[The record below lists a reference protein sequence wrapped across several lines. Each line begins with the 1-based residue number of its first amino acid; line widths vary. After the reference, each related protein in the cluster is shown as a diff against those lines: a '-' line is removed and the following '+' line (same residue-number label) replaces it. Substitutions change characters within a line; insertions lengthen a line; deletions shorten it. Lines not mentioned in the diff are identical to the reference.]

1 MTARIDIPYDV
12 LHKKYVLERKSAPQ
26 IAAETEWSV
35 SAVYANLKRYRIKRR
50 TRRIDLPYGVL
61 YEMYVV
67 KNKTADQ
74 IAAER
79 GWSRDSVRNNLKRHG
94 IKMRPDNSK
103 RRGPHLTEAEFRH
116 LYQGEGL
123 TIPDIERKTGISRHK
138 LNRMF
143 RHVPRHSTGY
153 QSRTAM
159 AVSLET
165 VKRLHYNKG
174 IGCAAIDK
182 KYGLCNTKSW
192 NMLQKA
198 KLPVNGAKFEI
209 TEARLR
215 DQIELQYKTAG
226 DIAHDIGVSG
236 NVIWTRMKR
245 YGIVDAKN
253 TSYMPT
259 PSKKE
264 IDGLR
269 AARIDLR
276 RYMGHSSPG
285 SAAAVKK
292 EGYMLRNLMLE
303 MLGGGRCAVC
313 FRTERLQIHHM
324 WDLPEEDE
332 VKYSDYPS
340 HRMYEYYARLY
351 PLVSDNPGRF
361 VVLCALCHKITGLLQ
376 GRPPHTR
383 TRLWDMVVTM
393 QRHRTGKPSFSD
405 ISREW
410 AAGRRGKRGRA

>member
-1 MTARIDIPYDV
+1 MTARIDIPHDV
-12 LHKKYVLERKSAPQ
+12 LYKKYVLERKSASQ
-26 IAAETEWSV
+26 MAAETEWPV
-35 SAVYANLKRYRIKRR
+35 HVVYANLKRHRIKRR

-67 KNKTADQ
+67 ENKTADQ
-74 IAAER
+74 IAAEK
-79 GWSRDSVRNNLKRHG
+79 GWSRVGVYHSLKRHG
-94 IKMRPDNSK
+94 IERRHDNSK
-103 RRGPHLTEAEFRH
+103 RRGPHLTEAEFRR
-116 LYQGEGL
+116 LYQDDGL
-123 TIPDIERKTGISRHK
+123 TIPDIESKTGISRHK
-138 LNRMF
+138 LNRMY

-153 QSRTAM
+153 RSGTAL

-165 VKRLHYNKG
+165 VKRLHYNEG
-174 IGCAAIDK
+174 MRCAAIDK
-182 KYGLCNTKSW
+182 KYGLCGTKSW
-192 NMLQKA
+192 AMLRKA
-198 KLPVNGAKFEI
+198 KLPVKGAKFEI
-209 TEARLR
+209 TEQRLR

-226 DIAHDIGVSG
+226 DIAHDLGVSG
-236 NVIWTRMKR
+236 NIIWTYMKR

-269 AARIDLR
+269 AAHIDLG

-285 SAAAVKK
+285 SAVAVKK
-292 EGYMLRNLMLE
+292 EGYMLRDRMLE

-332 VKYSDYPS
+332 VKYGDYPS

-351 PLVSDNPGRF
+351 PLASDNPDRF
-361 VVLCALCHKITGLLQ
+361 VVLCQLCHKITGLLQ
-376 GRPPHTR
+376 GRPPR
-383 TRLWDMVVTM
+383 ARARLWDMVVTM
-393 QRHRTGKPSFSD
+393 QGHRTGKPSFSD